1 MAYLFRIFIVVPFLF
16 FNVAFAEMSMFGAGD
31 LNSPEPYGLT
41 STEKAIVENKKTI
54 DQTDKKVNKLQS
66 ELRSVKQSLDG
77 IQSIVEGESQKL
89 NKISRDIVQDKS
101 QADYNKEKVESNSDS
116 IEALRS
122 QLSQNTQNIETIK
135 ESLDQ
140 LVNTINAINKAF
152 VSRDDF
158 KELLTAIEKKEKAQ
172 PKQQAQKSNKLA
184 QKTNY
189 EHMQDVREWF
199 KKDYFT
205 QAIPVIEYLIEKNY
219 RPAENNY
226 YLGEINY
233 YRKNYKDA
241 LHYFKTSMMLYDKAS
256 WLPKLLLHSAISFEK
271 LGDNTN
277 AQSFY
282 STLVDIYPDTPE
294 AKEASKKIKN

>member
-1 MAYLFRIFIVVPFLF
+1 
-16 FNVAFAEMSMFGAGD
+16 MSMFGAGD
-31 LNSPEPYGLT
+31 LNSPEPYGL
-41 STEKAIVENKKTI
+41 SPTEKAIVDNKKTI
-54 DQTDKKVNKLQS
+54 DSTDKKVDKLQS
-66 ELRSVKQSLDG
+66 EVRTLNQSLEG
-77 IQSIVEGESQKL
+77 LQSIIEGESNKL
-89 NKISRDIVQDKS
+89 NKISKELVQDTS
-101 QADYNKEKVESNSDS
+101 QADFDREKINKNTES
-116 IEALRS
+116 IKALEA
-122 QLSQNTQNIETIK
+122 QLAQNTENINTIK
-135 ESLDQ
+135 SSLDQ
-140 LVNTINAINKAF
+140 LVNTVNAINKAF

-158 KELLTAIEKKEKAQ
+158 KELLSAIEKKEKIE
-172 PKQQAQKSNKLA
+172 PKKEVSKSNKLSN
-184 QKTNY
+184 KSNY
-189 EHMQDVREWF
+189 EHMQNVRAWF

-205 QAIPVIEYLIEKNY
+205 KAIPVIEYLIEKNY

-282 STLVDIYPDTPE
+282 STLVDIYPESPE
-294 AKEASKKIKN
+294 AKEASKKIK

>member
-1 MAYLFRIFIVVPFLF
+1 
-16 FNVAFAEMSMFGAGD
+16 MFGAGD

-41 STEKAIVENKKTI
+41 QTEKAIVENKKTI
-54 DQTDKKVNKLQS
+54 AQTDKKLDKLQS
-66 ELRSVKQSLDG
+66 QFRSVQQSLDG
-77 IQSIVEGESQKL
+77 LQSIVEGESQKL
-89 NKISRDIVQDKS
+89 NKISRDIVQEKS
-101 QADYNKEKVESNSDS
+101 QADYNKEKVDSNSDS

-122 QLSQNTQNIETIK
+122 QLNQNTQNIATIK

-158 KELLTAIEKKEKAQ
+158 KELLTAIEKKEKVQSKQ
-172 PKQQAQKSNKLA
+172 PEQKSNKLT

-205 QAIPVIEYLIEKNY
+205 KAIPVIEYLIEKNY

-233 YRKNYKDA
+233 YRNNYKDA

-271 LGDNTN
+271 LGDTTN